1 MVNFFTFA
9 FVASALSLAAADS
22 TTPIV
27 NENSSV
33 VESVF
38 EPLQAINDS
47 LLENGASLSP
57 VLEKRL
63 LGNLLEL
70 PTSIISEVLPVATRT
85 MPEST
90 IQRPSGR
97 FAFKQIRV
105 HAYLLDTLNSIL
117 PHTNIIRRL
126 CADAESTDGDADKL
140 SWDLVNELRA
150 ILEIL
155 NGCLYKVKDCGKGP
169 APSGVPGRGPPTL
182 HDICQLFF
190 KIMCEIREC
199 CKLIG
204 SLCIKYKTVR
214 RVCQNT
220 LRQITSCLSS
230 IAVRCGV
237 EVGDLSPGLGGLFA
251 TVPNFFGGIQ
261 FGFSAF
267 PSILGNSN
275 AYFSFN
281 ASL

>member
-9 FVASALSLAAADS
+9 FVASALSIAA
-22 TTPIV
+22 
-27 NENSSV
+27 
-33 VESVF
+33 VESKNSVIS
-38 EPLQAINDS
+38 EDS
-47 LLENGASLSP
+47 LLEPQVEPIFASLEAVTSP
-57 VLEKRL
+57 LLEKRGSSPALEKRL

-85 MPEST
+85 MPQPPHERS
-90 IQRPSGR
+90 SGR
-97 FAFKQIRV
+97 FSFKQIRV
-105 HAYLLDTLNSIL
+105 HAYLSDTLNAIL
-117 PHTNIIRRL
+117 PHTNAIRSL
-126 CADAESTDGDADKL
+126 CTGDVNPDADQL

-150 ILEIL
+150 ILDIL
-155 NGCLYKVKDCGKGP
+155 NGCLYKVKDCGKAP
-169 APSGVPGRGPPTL
+169 TPSGIPGGRPITL
-182 HDICQLFF
+182 DDICQLFF

-251 TVPNFFGGIQ
+251 GIPNFFAGVQ

-267 PSILGNSN
+267 PKILGNSN
-275 AYFSFN
+275 GYFSFN
-281 ASL
+281 ASI

>member
-1 MVNFFTFA
+1 MVNFLTLA
-9 FVASALSLAAADS
+9 FVASALSFAAAN
-22 TTPIV
+22 TTMPIV
-27 NENSSV
+27 NENSLLGHQAEPV
-33 VESVF
+33 LES
-38 EPLQAINDS
+38 LQAITGS
-47 LLENGASLSP
+47 LVGEAALSP

-70 PTSIISEVLPVATRT
+70 PTSIISGVLPVATRT
-85 MPEST
+85 MPENT
-90 IQRPSGR
+90 NQRVSGR
-97 FAFKQIRV
+97 FSFKQIRV
-105 HAYLLDTLNSIL
+105 HAYLVDTLNSIL
-117 PHTNIIRRL
+117 PHTNAIRRL
-126 CADAESTDGDADKL
+126 CTGTVNPDADQL

-150 ILEIL
+150 ILDIL
-155 NGCLYKVKDCGKGP
+155 NDCLYKVKDCGKAP
-169 APSGVPGRGPPTL
+169 TPSGIPGRSPPTL

-214 RVCQNT
+214 TVCQDT

-251 TVPNFFGGIQ
+251 TVPNFFGGVQ

-267 PSILGNSN
+267 PNVLGNAN
-275 AYFSFN
+275 ASFSFN